1 MQVSNSKLVG
11 AVLAGVCVFAAG
23 VAPAAAQTKINIVHL
38 FANDFLPVFIAKDNG
53 CFQKRGL
60 DVTLTLIPIANNIPA
75 TLISGSAQ
83 IGVTTAPIMLQA
95 VENGLDLIAIAGSS
109 RMMANNPTMSVV
121 MRDDV
126 KVSSVA
132 DLKGKR
138 IAAPGINSLGEIVLR
153 KWLKDNGLKPG
164 EVNIV
169 EAPIP
174 QMSDLLKGKTVDA
187 VVIMEPIR
195 SRIVGG
201 NIGYRHPSE
210 FYATTAPNSMATFWV
225 TTGAWA
231 KANPKPVAEFRACVA
246 EGIDVIKTNIDEA
259 KKVELKYVKAN
270 APTYAQFEAKIT
282 PADLKIHADITT
294 EMGLLKKPVKLE
306 ALVLP

>member
-1 MQVSNSKLVG
+1 MTLKSKLIGALLTGVG
-11 AVLAGVCVFAAG
+11 VAVAG
-23 VAPAAAQTKINIVHL
+23 VAPATAQTKVNVAHL

-53 CFQKRGL
+53 CFEKRGL

-83 IGVTTAPIMLQA
+83 IGVSTGPLLLQA
-95 VENGLDLIAIAGSS
+95 VENGLELVAIAGSS

-121 MRDDV
+121 IREEL

-138 IAAPGINSLGEIVLR
+138 IAAPGINSLAEIVFR

-164 EVNIV
+164 EVTVV

-174 QMSDLLKGKTVDA
+174 QMSDMLKGGTVDG

-195 SRIVGG
+195 SRIVGSKV
-201 NIGYRHPSE
+201 GYRHPSE
-210 FYATTAPNSMATFWV
+210 FFATTAPNAMATFW
-225 TTGAWA
+225 TSTAAWA
-231 KANPKPVAEFRACVA
+231 KANPKAIADFRACAA
-246 EGIDVIKTNIDEA
+246 EGVDVIKNNIEEA
-259 KKVELKYVKAN
+259 RKVELKYVKAN
-270 APTYAQFEAKIT
+270 APVYAQFESKIT

-294 EMGLLKKPVKLE
+294 EMGLLRKPVYLD